1 MHSKINDRSR
11 TIIRINLSGILMNL
25 FLSIAKLI
33 VGFMIRSRAVQLDA
47 LNGFSDMFSSLVS
60 MLSTLFAS
68 KRADRE
74 HPFGYGRLE
83 YITSMFSTVFIIYM
97 ALHAI
102 YGAVEELLGTNTG
115 APDYNTA
122 VIVIM
127 ALSMFGKIA
136 YGVLSRNTGRRINAV
151 ALIMSGTE
159 SIGDSVISAAILLT
173 IAINRASGIDL
184 EPWLSILLSLFI
196 VKTGADMIRECVN
209 KLLGSRGDPEEYSRV
224 KKLIA
229 EEDAVLNVFNLVI
242 HRYGEDLPVASVDI
256 EVDENL
262 NAAQTTL
269 LVRKIRHR
277 AAEIG
282 VTLSAVGIY
291 GANTRDPQ
299 KAEMWDR
306 ILSVVRSHPE
316 FLRAYAFSYDEAGH
330 RVFFSVVLDPA
341 AQSAKQSISQLE
353 EQLRAAFPGISFE
366 IEEALDL

>member
-1 MHSKINDRSR
+1 MNSKSFDRSR
-11 TIIRINLSGILMNL
+11 TIIRINLFGILMNL

-33 VGFMIRSRAVQLDA
+33 VGFMIHSRAVQLDA

-68 KRADRE
+68 KRADRA

-102 YGAVEELLGTNTG
+102 YGTVEDLLGANAG

-127 ALSMFGKIA
+127 VLSMLGKIA
-136 YGVLSRNTGRRINAV
+136 YGVLSRKTGRRISAV

-173 IAINRASGIDL
+173 IAINRTSGVDL

-196 VKTGADMIRECVN
+196 VKTGVDMIRECVN
-209 KLLGSRGDPEEYSRV
+209 KLLGSRGDPEEYTRV

-229 EEDAVLNVFNLVI
+229 EEDDVLNVFNLVI
-242 HRYGEDLPVASVDI
+242 HHYGEDLSIASVDI

-269 LVRKIRHR
+269 MVRRIRR
-277 AAEIG
+277 RTAEIG

-291 GANTRDPQ
+291 GANTHDAQ
-299 KAEMWDR
+299 KSEMWDR
-306 ILSVVRSHPE
+306 ILAVVRSHPE
-316 FLRAYAFSYDEAGH
+316 FLRAYAFSYDEAQH
-330 RVFFSVVLDPA
+330 TVFFVVVLDPA
-341 AQSAKQSISQLE
+341 ASDAQRCISQLDE
-353 EQLRAAFPGISFE
+353 ELRAAFPGISFE